1 MKEKTIRG
9 RRVIY
14 EGRGDEAN
22 RSWVEYL
29 RYSVDVFDERESLVE
44 VLGRLA
50 DLSVAHAAFEAALA
64 KYPGKRQHFGAC
76 KLRLRVGGI
85 ASVTE
90 PFPEWPRGM
99 HRRTYARLKPCA
111 EALEAG

>member
-14 EGRGDEAN
+14 EGRGDEAD
-22 RSWVEYL
+22 RSWVESL
-29 RYSVDVFDERESLVE
+29 RYSVDVFDERDSLVE

-64 KYPGKRQHFGAC
+64 KYPGKRLF
-76 KLRLRVGGI
+76 LRERARVI
-85 ASVTE
+85 RRYDE
-90 PFPEWPRGM
+90 PRD
-99 HRRTYARLKPCA
+99 
-111 EALEAG
+111 

>member
-1 MKEKTIRG
+1 MTH
-9 RRVIY
+9 

-29 RYSVDVFDERESLVE
+29 RYSVDVFDERDDLVE

-64 KYPGKRQHFGAC
+64 KYPGKRLL
-76 KLRLRVGGI
+76 LRER
-85 ASVTE
+85 ARSRRQRRSRR
-90 PFPEWPRGM
+90 WPRVT
-99 HRRTYARLKPCA
+99 RP
-111 EALEAG
+111 

>member
-1 MKEKTIRG
+1 MKEKAIRG

-29 RYSVDVFDERESLVE
+29 RYSVDVRDSLVE

-64 KYPGKRQHFGAC
+64 KYPGKRLF
-76 KLRLRVGGI
+76 LRERARVIRRYG
-85 ASVTE
+85 E
-90 PFPEWPRGM
+90 PRG
-99 HRRTYARLKPCA
+99 
-111 EALEAG
+111 